1 MHGEHLVVLVSTKNL
16 AVWHRKLQT
25 NEQRFHATNDEEHH
39 GDNAVHDADLL
50 MVNGEEPLAP
60 ALCCDGALHS
70 TKSLL
75 RSHNYWSSACSG
87 SFDDRHVVL
96 RLLQRQ

>member
-1 MHGEHLVVLVSTKNL
+1 MHREHLVVLVSTENL
-16 AVWHRKLQT
+16 TVWHRKLQT
-25 NEQRFHATNDEEHH
+25 NEKCFDATNDEEHH

-60 ALCCDGALHS
+60 ALCCDWALHS

-75 RSHNYWSSACSG
+75 WSYHYWSSASSG